1 MTSIYFI
8 EKGMWGGIYYVPK
21 RHSKAN
27 NKYMQSFGVNKPSI
41 AYLNKNNL
49 YGWAM
54 SQYLPCSGFKW
65 LNQKETYKF
74 YVNSIGENSSNEY
87 ILEDDLEYP
96 DALHELH
103 NDYPLASEKLKITYY
118 MLSNYCSSISNEYD
132 IKIGGVNKLVPN
144 LDNKSK
150 YVLQYRNLQLYLS
163 LGMKLVTVHRV
174 LKFKKPDWLKKYI
187 NFNTDK
193 RKKFCS

>member
-1 MTSIYFI
+1 
-8 EKGMWGGIYYVPK
+8 
-21 RHSKAN
+21 
-27 NKYMQSFGVNKPSI
+27 
-41 AYLNKNNL
+41 
-49 YGWAM
+49 M

-118 MLSNYCSSISNEYD
+118 ML
-132 IKIGGVNKLVPN
+132 
-144 LDNKSK
+144 
-150 YVLQYRNLQLYLS
+150 
-163 LGMKLVTVHRV
+163 
-174 LKFKKPDWLKKYI
+174 
-187 NFNTDK
+187 
-193 RKKFCS
+193 

>member
-1 MTSIYFI
+1 
-8 EKGMWGGIYYVPK
+8 
-21 RHSKAN
+21 
-27 NKYMQSFGVNKPSI
+27 
-41 AYLNKNNL
+41 
-49 YGWAM
+49 M
-54 SQYLPCSGFKW
+54 SQYLPYSGFKW

-187 NFNTDK
+187 DFNTDK

>member
-1 MTSIYFI
+1 
-8 EKGMWGGIYYVPK
+8 
-21 RHSKAN
+21 
-27 NKYMQSFGVNKPSI
+27 
-41 AYLNKNNL
+41 
-49 YGWAM
+49 M

-150 YVLQYRNLQLYLS
+150 YVLQYRNLELYLS

>member
-1 MTSIYFI
+1 
-8 EKGMWGGIYYVPK
+8 
-21 RHSKAN
+21 
-27 NKYMQSFGVNKPSI
+27 
-41 AYLNKNNL
+41 
-49 YGWAM
+49 M
-54 SQYLPCSGFKW
+54 SQYLPYSGFKW

-187 NFNTDK
+187 DFNTDK
-193 RKKFCS
+193 RKKCCS

>member
-1 MTSIYFI
+1 MR
-8 EKGMWGGIYYVPK
+8 GGIYYVPK
-21 RHSKAN
+21 RHSNAN
-27 NKYMQSFGVNKPSI
+27 NKYMQSFGVNKPSKCI
-41 AYLNKNNL
+41 AYLDKNNL

-54 SQYLPCSGFKW
+54 SQYLPYSGCKW

-118 MLSNYCSSISNEYD
+118 MFSNYCSSISNEYD

-174 LKFKKPDWLKKYI
+174 LKLKKPDWLKKYI
-187 NFNTDK
+187 DFNTGK

>member
-1 MTSIYFI
+1 
-8 EKGMWGGIYYVPK
+8 
-21 RHSKAN
+21 
-27 NKYMQSFGVNKPSI
+27 
-41 AYLNKNNL
+41 
-49 YGWAM
+49 M

-74 YVNSIGENSSNEY
+74 YANSIGENSSNEY

>member
-1 MTSIYFI
+1 
-8 EKGMWGGIYYVPK
+8 
-21 RHSKAN
+21 
-27 NKYMQSFGVNKPSI
+27 
-41 AYLNKNNL
+41 
-49 YGWAM
+49 M

-187 NFNTDK
+187 DFNTDK

>member
-1 MTSIYFI
+1 
-8 EKGMWGGIYYVPK
+8 
-21 RHSKAN
+21 
-27 NKYMQSFGVNKPSI
+27 
-41 AYLNKNNL
+41 
-49 YGWAM
+49 M
-54 SQYLPCSGFKW
+54 SQYLPYSGFKW

-174 LKFKKPDWLKKYI
+174 LKLKKPDWLKKYI
-187 NFNTDK
+187 DFNTGK

>member
-1 MTSIYFI
+1 
-8 EKGMWGGIYYVPK
+8 
-21 RHSKAN
+21 
-27 NKYMQSFGVNKPSI
+27 
-41 AYLNKNNL
+41 
-49 YGWAM
+49 M

-96 DALHELH
+96 DVLHELH